1 MKLEYILFGFG
12 ILFCLAGIGY
22 LAAEYVKY
30 LSEAGKLV
38 SLLLTVGVFG
48 FLGKYFEELG
58 W

>member
-1 MKLEYILFGFG
+1 MRQYVLYGFG
-12 ILFCLAGIGY
+12 ILLCLAGISY

-38 SLLLTVGVFG
+38 SLLLTVGMFG
-48 FLGKYFEELG
+48 FLGKYFESLG

>member
-1 MKLEYILFGFG
+1 MKIEYILFGFG
-12 ILFCLAGIGY
+12 ILLCLAGIGY

-38 SLLLTVGVFG
+38 SLLLTVGMFG
-48 FLGKYFEELG
+48 FLGKYFEEMG

>member
-1 MKLEYILFGFG
+1 MKLEFILFGFG

-30 LSEAGKLV
+30 LSEVGKLV
-38 SLLLTVGVFG
+38 SLLLTLGLFT
-48 FLGKYFEELG
+48 FLGKYFEGLG

>member
-12 ILFCLAGIGY
+12 ILLCLAGIGY

-30 LSEAGKLV
+30 LSEAGRLV
-38 SLLLTVGVFG
+38 SLLLTVGMFG

>member
-1 MKLEYILFGFG
+1 MKLEFILFGFG

-30 LSEAGKLV
+30 LSDAGKLGA
-38 SLLLTVGVFG
+38 LLLTIGLFT
-48 FLGKYFEELG
+48 FLGKYFEGLG

>member
-1 MKLEYILFGFG
+1 MRLTYALYGFG
-12 ILFCLAGIGY
+12 ILFSVAGISY

-38 SLLLTVGVFG
+38 SLLLTVAMFAS
-48 FLGKYFEELG
+48 LTKYFEELG

>member
-1 MKLEYILFGFG
+1 MKLNFVLFGFG
-12 ILFCLAGIGY
+12 ILLCLAGVGY

-38 SLLLTVGVFG
+38 SLLLTVGMFG